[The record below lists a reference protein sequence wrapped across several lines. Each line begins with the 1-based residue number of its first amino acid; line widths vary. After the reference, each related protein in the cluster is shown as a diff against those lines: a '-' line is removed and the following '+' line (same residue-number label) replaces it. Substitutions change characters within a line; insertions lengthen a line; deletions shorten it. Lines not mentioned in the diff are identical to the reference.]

1 MLPPIQPMQA
11 PKLYFEDLQIGQRF
25 VTDTHALDEAQIV
38 AFATVFDPQP
48 FHMDD
53 AAARETLFGGLSAS
67 GWHTAAITMRL
78 LVSSGLPFAGGI
90 IGSGGKLT
98 WTQPVRPGD
107 ELRVEVEVLE
117 LVPSRTRPERAMLV
131 IRAETRNQRNEIVQV
146 FTPKLVIPRR
156 IA

>member
-1 MLPPIQPMQA
+1 LPPIQPMQA

-53 AAARETLFGGLSAS
+53 AAARESLFGGLSAS

-117 LVPSRTRPERAMLV
+117 LTPSRTRPERAMLV

-156 IA
+156 NT